1 MRLTSKQRPDLSP
14 SSEVGWWQ
22 MGHGDRKGE
31 GEPDRNLWLCLVWSG
46 LGARGLF
53 NLVPGPACA
62 FDFLKATSGKCL
74 GFMEIRSFVPSFI
87 QYFENC

>member
-14 SSEVGWWQ
+14 SSEVSWWQ
-22 MGHGDRKGE
+22 ADGTWDRKQE
-31 GEPDRNLWLCLVWSG
+31 GEPDWNLWLCLVWSG

-62 FDFLKATSGKCL
+62 FGSLKATSGKCL
-74 GFMEIRSFVPSFI
+74 GVMEIRSFVPSFI
-87 QYFENC
+87 R